1 MTETEFSIVT
11 VKDERCIILSLWK
24 TSLYDESES
33 VQNMSP
39 LWKSQSTWSF
49 QLIFTV
55 FLPPQNKAWIMS
67 LLKYFPLFWV
77 SVFSAVERC
86 EPAVGPGGLRWH
98 QKDQS
103 SLHWHLAAWSGSLQ
117 QVRYQAIFD
126 LGHVPLFISI
136 NFTQPWRNNHHTWKG
151 YFESHFPILQNA
163 ACKSSDCIRLNLDVL
178 QVPPPPPTICCI
190 WHTAVFP
197 WQPAPLPQQ
206 PMPSWALVG
215 WAVRQ
220 QHWPI
225 LRHWRPPALIFNL
238 VSPML
243 MLCLSVP
250 TVLTVTLPSFMRP
263 KCCWSTQEWSRGT
276 HLPSSRATVKLLCC
290 ISPLTS
296 RTAAWSWAPGPTT
309 ETWSS
314 SIL

>member
-1 MTETEFSIVT
+1 MTETEFSMVT

-24 TSLYDESES
+24 TSLYDECES

-117 QVRYQAIFD
+117 QVRYQAVFD

-136 NFTQPWRNNHHTWKG
+136 KFTQPWRNNHHTWKG

-178 QVPPPPPTICCI
+178 QVPPPLPPPYAASDTLLF
-190 WHTAVFP
+190 FP
-197 WQPAPLPQQ
+197 DNQLRCHNNLCQAE
-206 PMPSWALVG
+206 
-215 WAVRQ
+215 
-220 QHWPI
+220 HW
-225 LRHWRPPALIFNL
+225 LAG
-238 VSPML
+238 
-243 MLCLSVP
+243 LCDS
-250 TVLTVTLPSFMRP
+250 
-263 KCCWSTQEWSRGT
+263 STD
-276 HLPSSRATVKLLCC
+276 PSSGTDV
-290 ISPLTS
+290 PL
-296 RTAAWSWAPGPTT
+296 R
-309 ETWSS
+309 
-314 SIL
+314 